1 MTMNGKEFLGFADLN
16 MKNEYAKLYSKDKKN
31 IFLDNW
37 NKFEID
43 NPDTFVGMYNFW
55 IRKII
60 K

>member
-1 MTMNGKEFLGFADLN
+1 

-37 NKFEID
+37 NQFEID
-43 NPDTFVGMYNFW
+43 NPDTFTGIYNFW